1 MRTDV
6 NVAYDLPEKEKQD
19 LSRKCS
25 ALKDFRLS
33 FQLLSFPKIL
43 VPKKFRS
50 IEMYIFVQKK
60 YWVQKFFLFGLIFFS
75 KVNISNLLPSLLP
88 CLEVL

>member
-25 ALKDFRLS
+25 ALKDFGPPTPLG
-33 FQLLSFPKIL
+33 
-43 VPKKFRS
+43 
-50 IEMYIFVQKK
+50 IELRMIGGIGRGV
-60 YWVQKFFLFGLIFFS
+60 WRWGH
-75 KVNISNLLPSLLP
+75 SLAS
-88 CLEVL
+88 E